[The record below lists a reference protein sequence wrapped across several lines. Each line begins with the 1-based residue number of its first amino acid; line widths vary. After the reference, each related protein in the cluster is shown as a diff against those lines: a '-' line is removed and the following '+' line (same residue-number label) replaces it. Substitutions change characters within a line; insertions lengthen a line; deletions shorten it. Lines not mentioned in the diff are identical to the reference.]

1 MDKEKI
7 SIGCPDPFSVAE
19 LIEGK
24 KIDWSKKKDEIDA
37 LAEIFGVTKEAF
49 LKDSFIL
56 LNPFVKINSKKCFS

>member
-24 KIDWSKKKDEIDA
+24 KIDWSKKKDTRALMRREIKR
-37 LAEIFGVTKEAF
+37 L
-49 LKDSFIL
+49 LKKYNYS
-56 LNPFVKINSKKCFS
+56 